1 MSSDGS
7 ESPEQQTNVEE
18 LQADLEEG
26 NSYDTLIT
34 HYKKL
39 IDYKNNI
46 FKTDALL
53 AIEKDPL
60 IQEEVNKVRASI
72 FQAISYEEDVIKFTQ
87 NSDDFYFS
95 TEILTPKYVDR
106 LCRFYHKPEN
116 RWLNAKIESVD
127 MESQEA
133 EVALFGPGE
142 NRLKIHGCFIKL
154 IPAPEEMNFQVGTQC
169 EAIYSGDGK
178 YYPCTIEKISE
189 AGYSVKFKKYNNK
202 ENVTL
207 YHLREIENG
216 KETLPDVSNMTEF
229 KMPDHLKILPNDSE
243 AQRKKKKKKQKAL
256 KSAFKTSQ
264 IEKASSA
271 KQNQWQNFNSKS
283 AGHKKGHWQANKHR
297 ESIFKTSDSVT
308 GKVGV
313 TGSGQ
318 AMTGFREKSRYNFEN
333 EDDNP
338 Q

>member
-7 ESPEQQTNVEE
+7 DTPDQQRNVDE
-18 LQADLEEG
+18 LQADLDDG
-26 NSYDTLIT
+26 NSYETLIG

-95 TEILTPKYVDR
+95 TEILTTKSVDR
-106 LCRFYHKPEN
+106 LCRFYLKSEN

-142 NRLKIHGCFIKL
+142 NRLKVHACFIKL
-154 IPAPEEMNFQVGTQC
+154 IPAPDEMNFQVGTQC

-178 YYPCTIEKISE
+178 YYPCTIEKITE
-189 AGYSVKFKKYNNK
+189 AGYQVKFKKYNNK
-202 ENVTL
+202 EVVSL

-216 KETLPDVSNMTEF
+216 NEVLPDVSTMTEF

-256 KSAFKTSQ
+256 KSAFKTQ
-264 IEKASSA
+264 QVEKASNE
-271 KQNQWQNFNSKS
+271 KQNSWLSFNAKA
-283 AGHKKGHWQANKHR
+283 AGHKKGHFQANKNR
-297 ESIFKTSDSVT
+297 ESIFKTTDSVT

-318 AMTGFREKSRYNFEN
+318 AMTGFREKARYNFEN
-333 EDDNP
+333 ESEN
-338 Q
+338 QK